1 MGLIHLIDGFYW
13 LIKVLVISGERK
25 NMCKKSSNII
35 SVMIIISILLSIVS
49 CNKSNPNEKETREIL
64 PESPWYYGEI
74 IDIDLG
80 IDNNRTVESLRQSYA
95 GSDDNNIYIL
105 LMGDIKLIGTKF
117 NLIQILLLRIFQ

>member
-1 MGLIHLIDGFYW
+1 
-13 LIKVLVISGERK
+13 
-25 NMCKKSSNII
+25 MCKKSINII

-95 GSDDNNIYIL
+95 GSDDNNIYIFTDGRYKVDWDKVQSNTDFAIKNISIIDRFTYIIF
-105 LMGDIKLIGTKF
+105 LM
-117 NLIQILLLRIFQ
+117 